1 MQHAEIERN
10 NRKIPQLDDSS
21 VDFQQNIQIW
31 KDVKKWMNAQ
41 KGLYFS
47 SCFYQQG
54 HVYYAEMFISH
65 VERWGYVQM
74 QVQNGLQKSN

>member
-1 MQHAEIERN
+1 MQHAETERN

-47 SCFYQQG
+47 SFFYQQG
-54 HVYYAEMFISH
+54 HVYRI
-65 VERWGYVQM
+65 M
-74 QVQNGLQKSN
+74 QRCLFLM